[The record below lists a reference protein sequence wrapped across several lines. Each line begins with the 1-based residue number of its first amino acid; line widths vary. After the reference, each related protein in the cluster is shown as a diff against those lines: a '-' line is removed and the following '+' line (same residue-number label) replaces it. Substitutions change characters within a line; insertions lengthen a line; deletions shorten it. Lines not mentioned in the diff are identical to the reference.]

1 MSSPSEGPD
10 GPAKVDKARLHGTA
24 TVRSATKEMR
34 GLREQHLAVDREH
47 VPDVTA
53 SPKASVEQYINAFAP
68 IVGCTA
74 RMRRCRQPVPGLSTS
89 RHRRRCAATITRRNS
104 AAIPSDRMNVIGPPV
119 RAGVPVEAT
128 RSGSRGG

>member
-74 RMRRCRQPVPGLSTS
+74 RMRRCRPAGARAVDVPAPEEVRRDDHPEEFGGDPLGPDERDRST
-89 RHRRRCAATITRRNS
+89 
-104 AAIPSDRMNVIGPPV
+104 GP
-119 RAGVPVEAT
+119 RWRT
-128 RSGSRGG
+128 GGGDAVG